1 MQSSRTRENQS
12 ITRLILSMK
21 KPLNLCSIMR
31 AHSITK
37 RKIRRCD
44 QMEGFQPTEDS
55 SPLFPP
61 ARVPPAAV
69 WHKKTERHFLHTSNT
84 FLIFTSHVCVC
95 ASQYTNAHCPRP
107 VSAFLRTFV
116 KFVWSACI
124 LTILDIKGKNFWI
137 TISSPFHRI
146 TPCAVGPWFMN
157 GKKWGQNVFGK
168 VKFTMLP
175 PIKCNKLYLLFTVG
189 Y

>member
-1 MQSSRTRENQS
+1 
-12 ITRLILSMK
+12 MK

-95 ASQYTNAHCPRP
+95 ASQYTNAHCPLPP

-124 LTILDIKGKNFWI
+124 LTILDIKEKYFWK
-137 TISSPFHRI
+137 TISSPFRRI
-146 TPCAVGPWFMN
+146 TPFAVGHDSW
-157 GKKWGQNVFGK
+157 KEKIRS
-168 VKFTMLP
+168 TILP
-175 PIKCNKLYLLFTVG
+175 PKTNYVWCLRYVTI
-189 Y
+189 